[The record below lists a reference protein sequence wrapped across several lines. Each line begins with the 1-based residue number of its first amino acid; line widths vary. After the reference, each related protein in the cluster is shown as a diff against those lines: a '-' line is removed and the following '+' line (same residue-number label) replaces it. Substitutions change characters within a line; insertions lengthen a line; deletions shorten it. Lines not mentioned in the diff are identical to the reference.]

1 MNNIREPRTQML
13 PLVNKNP
20 LASIRPVASM
30 YTPNL
35 SYTYPGRL
43 DLDLV
48 KPIDI
53 DTPAFSDLFTIIQ
66 GVRCGDFLHYLQ
78 PLTSALSKPSGD
90 CNPVYTQSGSIT
102 DKQLITGQFA
112 VNHEWCAEEF
122 AVVCNAIVEKYTGM
136 GVDFYELQPNL
147 QSLIFER
154 EIAAMKYDL
163 WKVMFFGDNSLG
175 AGSTNIYSIIDGVLT
190 KFFDSEASY
199 CVMPVNNS
207 TFPNQHNSILAADN
221 ARDVLRQLWGQSNIR
236 LKSLPTSQKSFWV
249 TGSVWENYYD
259 SLINNCCTEGSWR
272 LSQDGSTK
280 LFYRGI
286 ELIPLWFADDTLGAA
301 TNVDSNPFYDEVRH
315 FAIYTAKGNHYMG
328 VERTSDLDN
337 LTMCFD
343 CRTNET
349 LIKGRFRAGYNFV
362 QCDLISWAK

>member
-1 MNNIREPRTQML
+1 MTIPKLTREQTL
-13 PLVNKNP
+13 PKKQENP
-20 LASIRPVASM
+20 LAHLTPVASM

-35 SYTYPGRL
+35 TYTYPGRL
-43 DLDLV
+43 DLDLI

-53 DTPAFSDLFTIIQ
+53 KTPGFAELFTIIQ
-66 GVRCGDFLHYLQ
+66 GVRCGDWLHYIQ
-78 PLTSALSKPSGD
+78 PLTSALSKPDGA

-112 VNHEWCAEEF
+112 LNHSYCSDEF
-122 AVVCNAIVEKYTGM
+122 AVVCNSIVEKYTGM
-136 GVDFYELQPNL
+136 GVDFYELQSNL

-154 EIAAMKYDL
+154 ELAAMNYDL
-163 WKVMFFGDNSLG
+163 WKVMFFGNNSQG
-175 AGSTNIYSIIDGVLT
+175 ASSSSFYSIIDGVIT
-190 KFFDSEASY
+190 KFYDSETAY
-199 CVMPVNNS
+199 CVQPVNNVL
-207 TFPNQHNSILAADN
+207 FPNTANSTLTANA
-221 ARDVLRQLWGQSNIR
+221 ARDAFRALWGSSNIR
-236 LKSLPTSQKSFWV
+236 LKSLRDSEKAFWV

-259 SLINNCCTEGSWR
+259 SLIDNCCVEGSWR
-272 LSQDGSTK
+272 LGQDGATD

-286 ELIPLWFADDTLGAA
+286 KLIPLWFADDTLGAA
-301 TNVDSNPFYDEVRH
+301 TNVDGNPYWNTLRH

>member
-1 MNNIREPRTQML
+1 MNVQREPRTQML
-13 PLVNKNP
+13 PVKPQNP
-20 LASIRPVASM
+20 LSQFKPVNSM

-35 SYTYPGRL
+35 TYTYPGRL
-43 DLDLV
+43 DLDLI

-66 GVRCGDFLHYLQ
+66 GVRCGDWLHYIQ
-78 PLTSALSKPSGD
+78 PLTSALSKPDGS
-90 CNPVYTQSGSIT
+90 CAPVFTQAGSIT

-112 VNHEWCAEEF
+112 LNHAYCSDEF
-122 AVVCNAIVEKYTGM
+122 AVVCNSIVEKYTGM
-136 GVDFYELQPNL
+136 GVDFYELQSNL

-154 EIAAMKYDL
+154 EVAAMKYDL
-163 WKVMFFGDNSLG
+163 WKAMFFGNNSAG
-175 AGSTNIYSIIDGVLT
+175 ASSSSFFTIIDGVIT
-190 KFFDSEASY
+190 KFYDSETAY
-199 CVMPVNNS
+199 CVQPVNNAL
-207 TFPNQHNSILAADN
+207 FPNTATSVLSADA
-221 ARDVLRQLWGQSNIR
+221 ARDALRALWGQSNIR
-236 LKSLPTSQKSFWV
+236 LKSLPTAQKAFWV

-272 LSQDGSTK
+272 LGQDGSTK

-286 ELIPLWFADDTLGAA
+286 ELIPLWFADDSLGAA
-301 TNVDSNPFYDEVRH
+301 TNVDGNPYWNTLRH

>member
-1 MNNIREPRTQML
+1 MV
-13 PLVNKNP
+13 PLKPQNP
-20 LASIRPVASM
+20 LGNIKPVASM

-35 SYTYPGRL
+35 TYTYNGRL
-43 DLDLV
+43 DLDLI

-66 GVRCGDFLHYLQ
+66 GVRCGDYLHYMN

-122 AVVCNAIVEKYTGM
+122 SVVCNAIVEKYTGM

-154 EIAAMKYDL
+154 EVAAMKYDL

-175 AGSTNIYSIIDGVLT
+175 SGSTNIYSIIDGVLT
-190 KFFDSEASY
+190 KFFDSETAY
-199 CVMPVNNS
+199 CVQPVNNA

-221 ARDVLRQLWGQSNIR
+221 SRDVLRQLWGQSNIR
-236 LKSLPTSQKSFWV
+236 LKSIPANQKAFWV

-272 LSQDGSTK
+272 LSQDGATD
-280 LFYRGI
+280 LYYRGI
-286 ELIPLWFADDTLGAA
+286 KLIPLWFADDTLGAA
-301 TNVDSNPFYDEVRH
+301 TNADSNPFYDEVRH

-343 CRTNET
+343 CRTNST